1 MKRIIITLFTAIS
14 LTATLLHSGTVVT
27 AKDKLSEYD
36 KTVQNTMNDCYN
48 NINGDLKEY
57 MEDNNY
63 HIVILD
69 EGQTPNQIDSK
80 YKDFATGLIDYD
92 KKMIY
97 LQYFPDE
104 ETMNNNLYHE
114 LGHMLDSSKSFV
126 SETNDFNT
134 VWNNRT
140 DFFSRFAYD
149 TSYFTANK
157 RECFAQMYAIYKM
170 FPDWVE
176 CNYLYIYN
184 YYLGLE
190 TDVD

>member
-1 MKRIIITLFTAIS
+1 MKRIIITLVATIS
-14 LTATLLHSGTVVT
+14 LSAALLHNGTVAT

-48 NINGDLKEY
+48 NIEGNLKDY
-57 MEDNNY
+57 MKNNNY
-63 HIVILD
+63 HIVILKD
-69 EGQTPNQIDSK
+69 GQTPHDINKK
-80 YKDFATGLIDYD
+80 YIEESTGLIDYED
-92 KKMIY
+92 KIIY

-104 ETMNNNLYHE
+104 ETMNNNFYHE
-114 LGHMLDSSKSFV
+114 LGHMLDSSKSFI
-126 SETNDFNT
+126 SETNSFDT
-134 VWNNRT
+134 IWNNRA